1 MICDHTVSIAVE
13 YEASELCLA
22 KGWTNDQTNEAS
34 APPLQGVFSLSR
46 QITIQMIL
54 LWNSYRRRSI
64 LGILSHKSLLQWPE
78 DDKLD
83 DRFSDANL
91 IKSCMETSCGD
102 CLLGQESLRRHLLRS
117 LWRHRLLKES
127 LLVGSSSRREVLAAS
142 TGAY

>member
-1 MICDHTVSIAVE
+1 MICDHTVIIAVE

-22 KGWTNDQTNEAS
+22 KGWTMIRQMRQVRLHCKE
-34 APPLQGVFSLSR
+34 FSLSR

-117 LWRHRLLKES
+117 LWRDRLLKES